1 MKIPPARISL
11 NDQPIS
17 KPDKS
22 RLSRLSDR
30 LRKRRETTRPPKP
43 SAAQA
48 ETPVVPPRQHSL
60 RTLGFG
66 NALRQLPRPSLWPKR
81 FWLSLQS
88 FSSHWAIIALAI
100 GVVLVGAFPHNTA
113 TLADA
118 GTHRSHTVAQLA
130 SAGYFNENVVYDE
143 VITTVGDNNDYLFKT
158 GATETIITRNTRTDT
173 IFYDVKAG
181 ESVASVA
188 RDFGLSPDT
197 VRYVNK
203 LSGNGLTQG
212 QKLKIPPVDGIYVTV
227 QKNDTL
233 SGISKTYNIGLA
245 DIRKYNNLPEGEP
258 IFSGQE
264 ILVPGVVAPKATT
277 TSGKKID
284 ADTGA
289 LAGRLP
295 SGGQFIWPTESP
307 THFIS
312 QGYRNSHR
320 ALDLN
325 RLNGWGIYAAAPGV
339 IKTSSSRYGYGNS
352 IDINH
357 GNGFVTRY
365 GHLSQFKV
373 KTGDYVQQG
382 QLIAIMGSTGRSTGP
397 HLHFEVRVNDVPQNP
412 LNYLPR

>member
-1 MKIPPARISL
+1 MPQ
-11 NDQPIS
+11 N
-17 KPDKS
+17 
-22 RLSRLSDR
+22 
-30 LRKRRETTRPPKP
+30 T
-43 SAAQA
+43 
-48 ETPVVPPRQHSL
+48 
-60 RTLGFG
+60 
-66 NALRQLPRPSLWPKR
+66 
-81 FWLSLQS
+81 
-88 FSSHWAIIALAI
+88 
-100 GVVLVGAFPHNTA
+100 GATN
-113 TLADA
+113 
-118 GTHRSHTVAQLA
+118 GEHRSKTVAQLA
-130 SAGYFNENVVYDE
+130 SAGFFNEDVIYDE

-158 GATETIITRNTRTDT
+158 GATETIITRNTRIET
-173 IFYDVKAG
+173 IFYDSKSG
-181 ESVASVA
+181 ESIATVA

-203 LSGNGLTQG
+203 LSGNSLTVG

-233 SGISKTYNIGLA
+233 SGISKKYRIALT

-264 ILVPGVVAPKATT
+264 ILVPGVVAPKS
-277 TSGKKID
+277 TSIGRPGGIT

-289 LAGRLP
+289 LASRLP

-312 QGYRNSHR
+312 QGYKNYHR

-325 RLNGWGIYAAAPGV
+325 RLNGWGIYASSAGTV
-339 IKTSSSRYGYGNS
+339 KTYSVRYGYGNY

-357 GNGFVTRY
+357 GGGFVTRY

-382 QLIAIMGSTGRSTGP
+382 QLIGIMGSTGRSSGP
-397 HLHFEVRVNDVPQNP
+397 HLHFEVRVHDSPQNP

>member
-1 MKIPPARISL
+1 MTEPLTPV
-11 NDQPIS
+11 
-17 KPDKS
+17 
-22 RLSRLSDR
+22 
-30 LRKRRETTRPPKP
+30 KRR
-43 SAAQA
+43 
-48 ETPVVPPRQHSL
+48 SL
-60 RTLGFG
+60 RNLGFG
-66 NALRQLPRPSLWPKR
+66 NTLKRTPQPRLWPKR

-100 GVVLVGAFPHNTA
+100 GVVLVGMGPHNVA
-113 TLADA
+113 ALSDA
-118 GTHRSHTVAQLA
+118 SHRSRTVAQLA
-130 SAGYFNENVVYDE
+130 SAEYFNENVSYDE

-158 GATETIITRNTRTDT
+158 GATETIITRNTRTET
-173 IFYDVKAG
+173 IFYDAKAG

-197 VRYVNK
+197 VRYTNK
-203 LSGNGLTQG
+203 LTSNSLTKG
-212 QKLKIPPVDGIYVTV
+212 QKIKIPPVDGIYVTV

-233 SGISKTYNIGLA
+233 SGISKKYKISLA
-245 DIRKYNNLPEGEP
+245 DIRKYNNLPDNEP

-264 ILVPGVVAPKATT
+264 ILVPGVVAPKPASTTKGGSKAT
-277 TSGKKID
+277 IN

-295 SGGQFIWPTESP
+295 GGGQFIWPLESP

-312 QGYRNSHR
+312 QGYKGGHR

-339 IKTSSSRYGYGNS
+339 VTTHSSRYGYGNQ

-357 GNGFVTRY
+357 GGGIVTRY

-373 KTGDYVQQG
+373 KSGDYVQQG
-382 QLIAIMGSTGRSTGP
+382 QLIGIMGSTGRSTGP
-397 HLHFEVRVNDVPQNP
+397 HLHFEVRVHDVPQNP

>member
-1 MKIPPARISL
+1 
-11 NDQPIS
+11 
-17 KPDKS
+17 
-22 RLSRLSDR
+22 
-30 LRKRRETTRPPKP
+30 
-43 SAAQA
+43 
-48 ETPVVPPRQHSL
+48 
-60 RTLGFG
+60 
-66 NALRQLPRPSLWPKR
+66 
-81 FWLSLQS
+81 LQS

-100 GVVLVGAFPHNTA
+100 GVVLVGTVPHNA
-113 TLADA
+113 GALAI
-118 GTHRSHTVAQLA
+118 GTQRARTVAQLA
-130 SAGYFNENVVYDE
+130 SAEYFNEDVVYDE

-158 GATETIITRNTRTDT
+158 GATETIITRNTRTET
-173 IFYDVKAG
+173 IFYDVKPS

-197 VRYVNK
+197 VRNVNK
-203 LSGNGLTQG
+203 LSGNGLTAG

-233 SGISKTYNIGLA
+233 SAISKKYKIALA
-245 DIRKYNNLPEGEP
+245 DVRKYNNLPEGEP

-264 ILVPGVVAPKATT
+264 ILVPGVVAPKPAGA
-277 TSGKKID
+277 GKSKID
-284 ADTGA
+284 AETGA

-295 SGGQFIWPTESP
+295 GGGQFIWPLESP

-312 QGYRNSHR
+312 QGYKSYHR

-325 RLNGWGIYAAAPGV
+325 RLNGWGIYAAAAGV
-339 IKTSSSRYGYGNS
+339 VKTSSTRYGYGNS

-357 GNGFVTRY
+357 GGGFVTRY

-382 QLIAIMGSTGRSTGP
+382 QLIGIMGSTGHSSGP
-397 HLHFEVRVNDVPQNP
+397 HLHFEVRINDVPVNP